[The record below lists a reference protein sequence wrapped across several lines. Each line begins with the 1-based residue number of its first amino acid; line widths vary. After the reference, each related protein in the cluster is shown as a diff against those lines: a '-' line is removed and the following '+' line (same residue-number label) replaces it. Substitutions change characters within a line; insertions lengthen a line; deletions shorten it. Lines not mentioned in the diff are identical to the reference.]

1 LHPKSDVCCSLW
13 GGAMSDVLD
22 LELYDPVVLGELVLT
37 ADLMIVANTTDS
49 HLSQDAIDVA
59 LGLRHVSRLHA

>member
-1 LHPKSDVCCSLW
+1 
-13 GGAMSDVLD
+13 MSDVLA